1 MLMILRCVCPA
12 QASLWN
18 SRLIYSTIQWHLHLD
33 MWQPAQTYIQRWI
46 PKHLHKILFDSH
58 PPVSVDSSFILWI
71 SPAQN
76 VGVILDSSH
85 CYSPL
90 IQTINNFLWP
100 SLWNIS
106 RTWPRLTTCFHRDS
120 SHQLL
125 SPGLLQ
131 QSPERSSH
139 LLLQGLFSTQQLRC
153 WFPNKTQITSLL
165 YLKSSSISQNPHQGP
180 LPSIFHYHFHL
191 RALALS
197 LPSPWNALGYPLSKS
212 PHFL

>member
-1 MLMILRCVCPA
+1 M
-12 QASLWN
+12 
-18 SRLIYSTIQWHLHLD
+18 
-33 MWQPAQTYIQRWI
+33 
-46 PKHLHKILFDSH
+46 
-58 PPVSVDSSFILWI
+58 DSSFILWI

-76 VGVILDSSH
+76 IGVILDSSH

-106 RTWPRLTTCFHRDS
+106 RTWPLFTTCFHRDS

-125 SPGLLQ
+125 LP
-131 QSPERSSH
+131 PERSSH
-139 LLLQGLFSTQQLRC
+139 FLLQGLFSTQQLRC
-153 WFPNKTQITSLL
+153 WFPNKTQIMSLL

-180 LPSIFHYHFHL
+180 LPSIFHYHFCL

-197 LPSPWNALGYPLSKS
+197 LPSTRNALGYALSKS
-212 PHFL
+212 PHFLLVFLTFHLFRVDYPDCPV